1 MSGSVS
7 GRVWVRRTVACALAV
22 ALPLLWSSPADA
34 RKRRAIKM
42 ESEVEETSEETTEEV
57 AEKPAR
63 KRAKKEKPKAEEGG
77 DEGESSEEGKADGS
91 EDETKVSKRATDAD
105 DAPSDVPLPNALEFG
120 VGGMAMFRHLVWTS
134 DGAAAGLGPY
144 SLAPG
149 PQAGLWLEFYP
160 AAFATRGFAS
170 NIGLFA
176 RYDYGFG
183 VSSYTVAGGD
193 VATKYQGF
201 LGGLKLRIPLGTFT
215 PYGTLGYGN
224 QGFRLA
230 PENSPA
236 DLPSVAYSFI
246 RAGLGTRIH
255 LSRLVALD
263 VAGNFLAVTDPGSA
277 PGQVASPAF
286 FPRAKAV
293 GFEFGASVY
302 VHLTSAIGARAGID
316 WRQYGMAFYPQAGDS
331 PTRMVTGAVDRY
343 IVVWSGIEVALGGGE
358 PEAPDDDAPPKSKRR
373 GKKPAAADEE
383 EE

>member
-1 MSGSVS
+1 
-7 GRVWVRRTVACALAV
+7 VACALAA
-22 ALPLLWSSPADA
+22 ALPLLWSSLAEA
-34 RKRRAIKM
+34 RKRAPIKM
-42 ESEVEETSEETTEEV
+42 DGDAEEGSEEPAEEV

-63 KRAKKEKPKAEEGG
+63 KKGKKEKPK
-77 DEGESSEEGKADGS
+77 SEEAETSEEAAGDGS
-91 EDETKVSKRATDAD
+91 EEQTTVSKRAGDAD
-105 DAPSDVPLPNALEFG
+105 DAPTDLPAPNALELG

-134 DGAAAGLGPY
+134 DAAGTGLAPY

-183 VSSYTVAGGD
+183 VSSYTPSGGD

-201 LGGLKLRIPLGTFT
+201 LAGLKLRIPLGTFT

-230 PENSPA
+230 PEDSPS
-236 DLPSVAYSFI
+236 DLPSVAYSFV
-246 RAGLGTRIH
+246 RTGLGTRIH
-255 LSRLVALD
+255 FTRSVALD
-263 VAGNFLAVTDPGSA
+263 VAGHFLAVTDPGSE
-277 PGQVASPAF
+277 PGQVASSTF

-293 GFEFGASVY
+293 GFELGTSLY
-302 VHLTSAIGARAGID
+302 VHITGAIGARAGFD
-316 WRQYGMAFYPQAGDS
+316 WRQYGMAFYPQAGD
-331 PTRMVTGAVDRY
+331 PATRMVAGAVDRY
-343 IVVWSGIEVALGGGE
+343 IVLWTGIEVALGGGGE
-358 PEAPDDDAPPKSKRR
+358 QLDSPDEDEPPKSKRR
-373 GKKPAAADEE
+373 GKNKPAADEE